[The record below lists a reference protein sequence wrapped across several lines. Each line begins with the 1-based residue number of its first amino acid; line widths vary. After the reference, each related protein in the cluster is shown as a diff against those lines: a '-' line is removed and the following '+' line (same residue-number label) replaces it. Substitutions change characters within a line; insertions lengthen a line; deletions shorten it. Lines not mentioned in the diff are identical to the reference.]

1 MLKTSKGRTVR
12 SHDEITMRAHES
24 TRRAYLPT
32 PLLARWEET
41 LGPSNPD
48 PGPNP
53 IPDPNPIPNH
63 WEQEETL
70 SNLSPAEQLKQ
81 IDVSLTLTLA
91 LTLT

>member
-1 MLKTSKGRTVR
+1 MIFKSTSKCFCLSV
-12 SHDEITMRAHES
+12 
-24 TRRAYLPT
+24 
-32 PLLARWEET
+32 
-41 LGPSNPD
+41 
-48 PGPNP
+48 PGALRHQSISLELTSIPN
-53 IPDPNPIPNH
+53 NH